1 MKISPLSYRVVVI
14 TTLIFIILLVTGIF
28 LNYLL
33 LHILT
38 IIAGFVF
45 LFNFYFFRDPERVT
59 PQGDNLIIS
68 PADGKIIKIDEVE
81 EPLFFKQRTRM
92 ISIFMSVVSVHVN
105 RFPITGKVEYI
116 DYQVG
121 KFLAAFDHKASDEN
135 EQSIIGVSGGNKK
148 ILFKQIA
155 GIIARRIVYKVNKND
170 EVQAGDRF
178 GLIHYG
184 SRVDIFFPLDVDVRV
199 KMNEMVK
206 SGESIIGEFK

>member
-1 MKISPLSYRVVVI
+1 LKISPLSYRVVVI

>member
-1 MKISPLSYRVVVI
+1 MKISPLSYRVVFI

-59 PQGDNLIIS
+59 PQGENLIIS

-81 EPLFFKQRTRM
+81 ETLFFKQKTRM

-105 RFPITGKVEYI
+105 RMPITGKVEYI

-121 KFLAAFDHKASDEN
+121 KFLAAFDHKASEEN

-155 GIIARRIVYKVNKND
+155 GIIARRIVYKVNKED
-170 EVQAGDRF
+170 EVRAGDRF

-184 SRVDIFFPLDVDVRV
+184 SRVDMFFPLDVDVRV

>member
-1 MKISPLSYRVVVI
+1 MKISPLSYRVVVL

-184 SRVDIFFPLDVDVRV
+184 SRVDMFFPLDVDVRV

>member
-1 MKISPLSYRVVVI
+1 MKISPLSYRVVFI

-59 PQGDNLIIS
+59 PQGENLIIS

-81 EPLFFKQRTRM
+81 ETLFFKQKTRM

-105 RFPITGKVEYI
+105 RMPITGKVEYI

-121 KFLAAFDHKASDEN
+121 KFLAAFDHKASEEN

-155 GIIARRIVYKVNKND
+155 GIIARRIVYKVNKED
-170 EVQAGDRF
+170 EVRAGDRY

-184 SRVDIFFPLDVDVRV
+184 SRVDMFFPLDVDVRV